1 MSELV
6 PEGYYRDHH
15 GNLHKDRRDTKQ
27 DRRAV
32 SGTDT
37 NDGDRRNRMRRQS
50 DLENL
55 DREHHTMIEDA
66 LEDFAANH

>member
-6 PEGYYRDHH
+6 PDGYYKDHH
-15 GNLHKDRRDTKQ
+15 GNLHKDRRNANV
-27 DRRAV
+27 DRRAPR
-32 SGTDT
+32 GTDM
-37 NDGDRRNRMRRQS
+37 NDGDRRNRMRRQT

-66 LEDFAANH
+66 LEDFASNH